1 MPLYTKNSYTV
12 DLMYFFYV
20 SSASCKHTSHTG
32 LELPNLGGMATL
44 ALTFVA
50 KIGHQG
56 NCQRHQGHTV
66 IFRRAARQNPR

>member
-1 MPLYTKNSYTV
+1 MILRKIGVFP
-12 DLMYFFYV
+12 DLLQPQV
-20 SSASCKHTSHTG
+20 TG
-32 LELPNLGGMATL
+32 LELPNFWGTATL

-66 IFRRAARQNPR
+66 NFRRAARQNPTR

>member
-1 MPLYTKNSYTV
+1 MDIRPSMIKVT
-12 DLMYFFYV
+12 
-20 SSASCKHTSHTG
+20 AG
-32 LELPNLGGMATL
+32 LELPNLEGTAIL